1 MKKLRLGLTL
11 IELVVVVAILGVL
24 AAMLLP
30 KFEGLQ
36 SAANHTAAGSSMA
49 DLNRLIGT
57 YKTSKTVYPS
67 GFDSLMDSTGS
78 ALWAGGNAG
87 AQTKGLHSQLTGSG
101 TTTDKLTTATLTAAE
116 ITGLRN
122 AGITTLYHASTAAN
136 TASGPTARAGDA
148 FTIAAPITAGTTTLT
163 VAVVN
168 SGSANGARIIDRF
181 YRQNSLAGGVSGTV
195 NGNSANNKLVA
206 FGVGPL
212 NTLIPNSMM
221 EAPTYGQAN
230 ATYVYNRLIVLFQLS
245 TNTTTGTVSVTYK
258 GCVASDGDMLDDVT
272 VNMQTGTL

>member
-57 YKTSKTVYPS
+57 YKTAKTVYPDKW
-67 GFDSLMDSTGS
+67 DSLMDSTGS

-87 AQTKGLHSQLTGSG
+87 AQTKGLHLQLTGSG
-101 TTTDKLTTATLTAAE
+101 STLDKLTTTTLSDAE
-116 ITGLRN
+116 VLGLKS
-122 AGITTLYHASTAAN
+122 AGITTLYNAPTTANA
-136 TASGPTARAGDA
+136 TTGQTSARAGDA
-148 FTIAAPITAGTTTLT
+148 FTVPAPITSSTT

-168 SGSANGARIIDRF
+168 AGSAAGRKIIDRF
-181 YRQNSLAGGVSGTV
+181 YRQNSVTGGVSGTV
-195 NGNSANNKLVA
+195 NGDSTNNKLVV

-212 NTLIPNSMM
+212 NSLIPNSMM

-230 ATYVYNRLIVLFQLS
+230 ATYVYNRMLVLFQLS
-245 TNTTTGTVSVTYK
+245 TNASTGNVSVTYK
-258 GCVASDGDMLDDVT
+258 GCVASDGDLLDDVT

>member
-49 DLNRLIGT
+49 DLNRLIGA
-57 YKTSKTVYPS
+57 YKMSKTVYPN

-87 AQTKGLHSQLTGSG
+87 AQTKGLHAQLTGSG
-101 TTTDKLTTATLTAAE
+101 ATTDKLTTATLTDAE

-122 AGITTLYHASTAAN
+122 AGITTLYNAPTAAN
-136 TASGPTARAGDA
+136 TTGSGQTAARAGDA
-148 FTIAAPITAGTTTLT
+148 FNVPVTLTTGSSQT

-168 SGSANGARIIDRF
+168 AGSANGRKIIDRF
-181 YRQNSLAGGVSGTV
+181 YRVNGVAGGVSGTV
-195 NGNSANNKLVA
+195 NGNSTTNKLVA

-212 NTLIPNSMM
+212 NSLIPNSMM

-230 ATYVYNRLIVLFQLS
+230 ATYVYNRMLVLFQLS
-245 TNTTTGTVSVTYK
+245 TSSSGTVSVTYK
-258 GCVASDGDMLDDVT
+258 GCVAADGDLLDDVT